1 MILSVLR
8 RVAISVAMLIAT
20 SLLVFVV
27 LRLLPGD
34 PVITRLG
41 STPGVDAATLQRL
54 REEAGLDAPIIEQY
68 LRWVGGIATGDFG
81 QSYFN
86 QFSVTE
92 LIAQRFPATL
102 ELTLIGILVA
112 VLIALPAAV
121 LASLRPLGVLDRVLT
136 AISTAGMALPQFLI
150 GILLIVVFAVQ
161 LKVLPARGYTPI
173 GENLGQ
179 NLVRM
184 ILPALTLAFAAAPL
198 LMRFLRASMVEVL
211 DAPYIRTAKG
221 KGQSAA
227 GVVLGHALRNALIPG
242 LTMLGLIVGYTLGG
256 VVIVEYVFGIPGLGS
271 LAIDAVFKRDY
282 AVLQSVVL
290 LISAMFILTTLVVDL
305 LYGVLDPR
313 LRTSPRTRTSP
324 RPRTRRSRG

>member
-1 MILSVLR
+1 MIAQTAR
-8 RVAISVAMLIAT
+8 RVAISSAMLIAT
-20 SLLVFVV
+20 SLIIFIV

-41 STPGVDAATLQRL
+41 STPGVDAAMIERL
-54 REEAGLDAPIIEQY
+54 RQEAGLDAPMIQQY
-68 LRWVGGIATGDFG
+68 LTWIGGLVRGDFG

-92 LIAQRFPATL
+92 LIGQRLPATL
-102 ELTLIGILVA
+102 ELTFLGILLA
-112 VLIALPAAV
+112 VIIALPLGV
-121 LASLRPLGVLDRVLT
+121 LASLRPLGMVDRIVT
-136 AISTAGMALPQFLI
+136 AFSTVGMALPQFLI
-150 GILLIVVFAVQ
+150 GIALIIVFAVQ
-161 LKVLPARGYTPI
+161 TKLLPARGYTPFDEDP
-173 GENLGQ
+173 GE

-184 ILPALTLAFAAAPL
+184 VLPALTLAIAASPL
-198 LMRFLRASMVEVL
+198 LIRYLRASMIEVL
-211 DAPYIRTAKG
+211 DSSYIRTATG
-221 KGQSAA
+221 KGQSRW
-227 GVVLGHALRNALIPG
+227 GVVIGHGLRNALIPS

-290 LISAMFILTTLVVDL
+290 LISAMFIITTLIVDL

-313 LRTSPRTRTSP
+313 LRTKGRH
-324 RPRTRRSRG
+324 G

>member
-1 MILSVLR
+1 MIAQTAR
-8 RVAISVAMLIAT
+8 RVAISIAMLIAT
-20 SLLVFVV
+20 SLIIFIV

-41 STPGVDAATLQRL
+41 STPGVDAAMIERL
-54 REEAGLDAPIIEQY
+54 RQEAGLDAPVIQQY
-68 LRWVGGIATGDFG
+68 LTWIGGLVRGDFG

-92 LIAQRFPATL
+92 LIGQRLPATL
-102 ELTLIGILVA
+102 ELTFLGILLA
-112 VLIALPAAV
+112 VIIALPLGV
-121 LASLRPLGVLDRVLT
+121 LASLRPLGVVDRIVT
-136 AISTAGMALPQFLI
+136 AFSTVGMALPQFLI
-150 GILLIVVFAVQ
+150 GIALIIVFAVQ
-161 LKVLPARGYTPI
+161 TKVLPARGYTPFEEDP
-173 GENLGQ
+173 GE

-184 ILPALTLAFAAAPL
+184 VLPALTLAIAASPL
-198 LMRFLRASMVEVL
+198 LIRYLRASMIEVL
-211 DAPYIRTAKG
+211 DSSYIRTATG
-221 KGQSAA
+221 KGQSRW
-227 GVVLGHALRNALIPG
+227 GVVIGHGLRNALIPS

-290 LISAMFILTTLVVDL
+290 LISAMFIITTLIVDL

-313 LRTSPRTRTSP
+313 LRTKGRH
-324 RPRTRRSRG
+324 G

>member
-1 MILSVLR
+1 VIAQTAR
-8 RVAISVAMLIAT
+8 RVAISIAMLIAT
-20 SLLVFVV
+20 SLIIFIV

-41 STPGVDAATLQRL
+41 STPGVDAAMIERL
-54 REEAGLDAPIIEQY
+54 RQEAGLDAPMIQQY
-68 LRWVGGIATGDFG
+68 LTWIGGLVRGDFG

-92 LIAQRFPATL
+92 LIGQRLPATL
-102 ELTLIGILVA
+102 ELTFLGILLA
-112 VLIALPAAV
+112 VIIALPLGV
-121 LASLRPLGVLDRVLT
+121 LASLRPLGVVDRIVT
-136 AISTAGMALPQFLI
+136 AFSTVGMALPQFLI
-150 GILLIVVFAVQ
+150 GIALIIVFAVQ
-161 LKVLPARGYTPI
+161 TKLLPARGYTPFDEDP
-173 GENLGQ
+173 GE

-184 ILPALTLAFAAAPL
+184 VLPALTLAIAASPL
-198 LMRFLRASMVEVL
+198 LIRYLRASMIEVL
-211 DAPYIRTAKG
+211 DSSYIRTATG
-221 KGQSAA
+221 KGQSRW
-227 GVVLGHALRNALIPG
+227 GVVIGHGLRNALIPS

-290 LISAMFILTTLVVDL
+290 LISAMFIITTLIVDL

-313 LRTSPRTRTSP
+313 LRTKGRH
-324 RPRTRRSRG
+324 G

>member
-1 MILSVLR
+1 MALSLLR
-8 RVAISVAMLIAT
+8 RVAISIAMLIAT
-20 SLLVFVV
+20 SILVFVV

-41 STPGVDAATLQRL
+41 STPGVDAETIKRL

-68 LRWVGGIATGDFG
+68 LRWMGGIFTGDFG

-92 LIAQRFPATL
+92 LIAQRFPATV
-102 ELTLIGILVA
+102 ELTLIGIVLAIIIA
-112 VLIALPAAV
+112 VPTAV
-121 LASLRPLGVLDRVLT
+121 IASLRPLGAVDRILT

-150 GILLIVVFAVQ
+150 GIVLIVVFAVQ
-161 LKVLPARGYTPI
+161 LRILPARGFTP
-173 GENLGQ
+173 LADDPAS

-184 ILPALTLAFAAAPL
+184 ILPSLTLAFAAAPL
-198 LMRFLRASMVEVL
+198 LMRFLRASMIEVL

-221 KGQSAA
+221 KGQSGS

-290 LISAMFILTTLVVDL
+290 LISALFILTTLVVDL

-313 LRTSPRTRTSP
+313 LRT
-324 RPRTRRSRG
+324 RRIHG

>member
-1 MILSVLR
+1 MIAQTTR
-8 RVAISVAMLIAT
+8 RVAISIAMLIAT
-20 SLLVFVV
+20 SLIIFIV

-41 STPGVDAATLQRL
+41 STPGVDAAMIERL
-54 REEAGLDAPIIEQY
+54 RQEAGLDAPVIQQY
-68 LRWVGGIATGDFG
+68 LTWIGGLVRGDFG

-92 LIAQRFPATL
+92 LIGQRLPATL
-102 ELTLIGILVA
+102 ELTFLGILLA
-112 VLIALPAAV
+112 VVIAMPLGV
-121 LASLRPLGVLDRVLT
+121 LASLRPLGVVDRIVT
-136 AISTAGMALPQFLI
+136 AFSTVGMALPQFLI
-150 GILLIVVFAVQ
+150 GIALIIVFAVQ
-161 LKVLPARGYTPI
+161 TKLLPARGYTPFEEDP
-173 GENLGQ
+173 GE

-184 ILPALTLAFAAAPL
+184 VLPALTLAIAAAPL
-198 LMRFLRASMVEVL
+198 LIRYLRASMIEVL
-211 DAPYIRTAKG
+211 DSSYIRTATG
-221 KGQSAA
+221 KGQSRW
-227 GVVLGHALRNALIPG
+227 GVVIGHGLRNALIPS

-290 LISAMFILTTLVVDL
+290 LISAMFIITTLIVDL

-313 LRTSPRTRTSP
+313 LRTKGRH
-324 RPRTRRSRG
+324 G

>member
-1 MILSVLR
+1 MLLSVLR
-8 RVAISVAMLIAT
+8 RVAISIAMLIAT

-41 STPGVDAATLQRL
+41 STPGVDAEMLQRL
-54 REEAGLDAPIIEQY
+54 RQEAGLDAPIIEQY
-68 LRWVGGIATGDFG
+68 LRWIGGVFTGDFG

-86 QFSVTE
+86 QFSVSE

-102 ELTLIGILVA
+102 ELTLIGILLA
-112 VLIALPAAV
+112 VLIATPAAV
-121 LASLRPLGVLDRVLT
+121 IASLRPLGIVDRILT

-150 GILLIVVFAVQ
+150 GIVLIVVFAVQ
-161 LKVLPARGYTPI
+161 LKWLPARGYTPFADDPAD
-173 GENLGQ
+173 

-221 KGQSAA
+221 KGQTGT
-227 GVVLGHALRNALIPG
+227 GVVIGHALRNALIPG

-256 VVIVEYVFGIPGLGS
+256 VVIVEYVFGVPGLGS

-290 LISAMFILTTLVVDL
+290 LISAMFILTTLIVDL

-313 LRTSPRTRTSP
+313 LRARS
-324 RPRTRRSRG
+324 SRG

>member
-1 MILSVLR
+1 MVLSVLR
-8 RVAISVAMLIAT
+8 RVAISIAMLIAT

-41 STPGVDAATLQRL
+41 STPGVDAETIARL
-54 REEAGLDAPIIEQY
+54 REEAGLDAPVIEQY
-68 LRWVGGIATGDFG
+68 LRWIGGVFTGDFG

-86 QFSVTE
+86 QYSVTE
-92 LIAQRFPATL
+92 LIAQRLPATL
-102 ELTLIGILVA
+102 ELTLIGVLLA
-112 VLIALPAAV
+112 VLIATPAAV
-121 LASLRPLGVLDRVLT
+121 FASLRPLGLVDRVLT

-150 GILLIVVFAVQ
+150 GIVLIVVFAVQ
-161 LKVLPARGYTPI
+161 LKVLPARGYTPFA
-173 GENLGQ
+173 EDPAE

-184 ILPALTLAFAAAPL
+184 ILPGLTLAFAAAPL

-221 KGQSAA
+221 KGQSAS

-256 VVIVEYVFGIPGLGS
+256 VVIVEYVFGVPGLGS

-290 LISAMFILTTLVVDL
+290 LISAMFILTTLIVDL

-313 LRTSPRTRTSP
+313 LRARS
-324 RPRTRRSRG
+324 SRG

>member
-1 MILSVLR
+1 
-8 RVAISVAMLIAT
+8 VAISIAMLIAT
-20 SLLVFVV
+20 SILVFVV

-41 STPGVDAATLQRL
+41 STPGVDAETIKRL

-68 LRWVGGIATGDFG
+68 LRWMGGIFTGDFG

-92 LIAQRFPATL
+92 LIAQRFPATV
-102 ELTLIGILVA
+102 ELTLIGIVLAIIIA
-112 VLIALPAAV
+112 VPTAV
-121 LASLRPLGVLDRVLT
+121 IASLRPLGAVDRILT

-150 GILLIVVFAVQ
+150 GIVLIVVFAVQ
-161 LKVLPARGYTPI
+161 LRILPARGFTP
-173 GENLGQ
+173 LADDPAS

-184 ILPALTLAFAAAPL
+184 ILPSLTLAFAAAPL
-198 LMRFLRASMVEVL
+198 LMRFLRASMIEVL

-221 KGQSAA
+221 KGQSGS

-290 LISAMFILTTLVVDL
+290 LISALFILTTLVVDL

-313 LRTSPRTRTSP
+313 LRT
-324 RPRTRRSRG
+324 RRIHG